1 MTPELEPSIQCSG
14 FVMVADPNDDA
25 IRICLQGSGVW
36 ESDATKIVLGR
47 FKGGTLIDVGAHWGY
62 YSMLLARQVD
72 RVFAI
77 EANPITFKYL
87 AESVRRNGFTNVIP
101 IQMAAWNEKAKL
113 WAGEPHGNTGGAG
126 VGGPTR
132 GGEWNVWGETLDTI
146 FRPSEVQFMKIDC
159 EGADSRVLEGSRRI
173 LTEGSPQ
180 ILIESPGTDIL
191 SSLGYKP
198 IFYSNNNGQGPT
210 YLWSK

>member
-25 IRICLQGSGVW
+25 IRIQLQAFGVW
-36 ESDATKIVLGR
+36 ESHATNMVLEKFR
-47 FKGGTLIDVGAHWGY
+47 GGTFVDVGAHWGY

-77 EANPITFKYL
+77 EANPFTFKYL
-87 AESVRRNGFTNVIP
+87 VETVKRNGFTNVIP
-101 IQMAAWNEKAKL
+101 INMAGWNEKAKL
-113 WAGEPHGNTGGAG
+113 WAGESHGNTGGAKAEG
-126 VGGPTR
+126 QRPNGD
-132 GGEWNVWGETLDTI
+132 WNVWGERLDTI
-146 FRPSEVQFMKIDC
+146 FRPNEVQFMKIDC
-159 EGADSRVLEGSRRI
+159 EGADSRVLEGSIHI

-180 ILIESPGTDIL
+180 ILIESPGTDL
-191 SSLGYKP
+191 MNGLGYKP